1 LTAPPELSS
10 AHPAEGS
17 VLVREVVRPRWAP
30 FRLGPPSPDG
40 LTRRRGNGLVRL
52 LHVDDEPV
60 VVAVAG
66 TVLAARAATEAAAR
80 AGIERMRFA
89 TGIDDDLAAFHVR
102 FRDDPVIGRAVRSYP
117 WLRVRRNPDPWETLM
132 WSITEQLIDLPRATA
147 IQRRM
152 IGAFG
157 RRVDGLR
164 DSPSADVIAG
174 RSPAE
179 LEACGLHA
187 KRAIAMIKAAREV
200 RAGRVALARNERG
213 LTPAADDTAAPCP
226 GAAAVTGAAGAAA
239 ASATA
244 HDAVA
249 ASLGADADFARLLAI
264 REIGTWTVEMVALHG
279 LGRLDV
285 VPAGDL
291 GYLKLVG
298 RLVTGRPKAIA
309 DEAEVR
315 GFFAP
320 YAPWAGLAASYLIRA
335 RTIPGPPRAG
345 TRWSAAAPRRAAA

>member
-1 LTAPPELSS
+1 LSAVPAVS
-10 AHPAEGS
+10 ERAEGS

-30 FRLGPPSPDG
+30 FRLGPPSLEG

-52 LHVDDEPV
+52 LHVDGAPV

-66 TVLAARAATEAAAR
+66 TVFAARAATEEAAR
-80 AGIERMRFA
+80 IGIERMRFA
-89 TGIDDDLAAFHVR
+89 TGVDDDLAEFHAR

-117 WLRVRRNPDPWETLM
+117 WLRVRRNPEPWETLM
-132 WSITEQLIDLPRATA
+132 WSITEQLIDMPRATA

-152 IGAFG
+152 VGALG
-157 RRVDGLR
+157 RRRDELR
-164 DSPSADVIAG
+164 DSPSAETIAACA
-174 RSPAE
+174 PAE

-187 KRAIAMIKAAREV
+187 KRALAMRKAAREV
-200 RAGRVALARNERG
+200 ASGRVALSRDG
-213 LTPAADDTAAPCP
+213 
-226 GAAAVTGAAGAAA
+226 V
-239 ASATA
+239 ASN
-244 HDAVA
+244 
-249 ASLGADADFARLLAI
+249 DFARLLSI
-264 REIGTWTVEMVALHG
+264 PEIGTWTVEMVALHG

-315 GFFAP
+315 GFFEP
-320 YAPWAGLAASYLIRA
+320 YAPWAGLAANYLIRA
-335 RTIPGPPRAG
+335 RTIPGHPQAG
-345 TRWSAAAPRRAAA
+345 TRWSAAAPRKAAA

>member
-1 LTAPPELSS
+1 MSRPDAGD
-10 AHPAEGS
+10 GS

-30 FRLGPPSPDG
+30 FRLGPPSLDG

-52 LHVDDEPV
+52 LHVDGEPV

-66 TVLAARAATEAAAR
+66 HGVRR
-80 AGIERMRFA
+80 AGGRPRRRRA
-89 TGIDDDLAAFHVR
+89 TGSRGCASRPGSTTTSPTFHAR
-102 FRDDPVIGRAVRSYP
+102 FRDDPVIGRAVRAYP

-132 WSITEQLIDLPRATA
+132 WSITEQLIDMPRATA

-152 IGAFG
+152 IAALGPPL
-157 RRVDGLR
+157 RRACATR
-164 DSPSADVIAG
+164 RRRTTIAACA
-174 RSPAE
+174 PAE

-187 KRAIAMIKAAREV
+187 KRALAMRARARGEVAPRAASSASASRRRE
-200 RAGRVALARNERG
+200 ALASRRR
-213 LTPAADDTAAPCP
+213 AAPRCSRSP
-226 GAAAVTGAAGAAA
+226 R
-239 ASATA
+239 S
-244 HDAVA
+244 
-249 ASLGADADFARLLAI
+249 
-264 REIGTWTVEMVALHG
+264 GTWTVEMVALHG

-298 RLVTGRPKAIA
+298 RLATGRPKAIA

-345 TRWSAAAPRRAAA
+345 TRWSAAAPRKAAA